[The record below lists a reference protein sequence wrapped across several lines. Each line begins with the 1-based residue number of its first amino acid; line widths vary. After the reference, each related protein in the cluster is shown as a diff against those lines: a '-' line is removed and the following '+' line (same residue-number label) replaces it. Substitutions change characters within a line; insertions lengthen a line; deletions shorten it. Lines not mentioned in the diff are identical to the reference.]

1 MDHYN
6 RGRLSLSDEVYNGIL
21 TKITEKEWKVGD
33 KLPSESQLCK
43 MFGVSRTSVR
53 AALQN
58 LQGSGIIVTMHGIG
72 SFVHKS
78 PDEQYVPGVDITSDI
93 TSEEFKNFMLF
104 RQAIEFNAIDVFVKK
119 ATPQEI
125 EYLHELVMQM
135 RKAAEKNNIAV
146 FAKCDFDFHMAVI
159 RGARNSFFDKAMEQN
174 QDVFFYYMTEI
185 IRLTK
190 KPLTVLA
197 DEHRVLFTYLKNKQP
212 KQARDHLFND
222 NTYYHVAYF
231 SGNKNEKED
240 D

>member
-1 MDHYN
+1 MIMDHYN

-58 LQGSGIIVTMHGIG
+58 LQGCGIIVTMHGIG

-78 PDEQYVPGVDITSDI
+78 PNEQNISGVEITSDI

-104 RQAIEFNAIDVFVKK
+104 RQAIEFNAIDIFVKK
-119 ATPQEI
+119 ATAKEI
-125 EYLHELVMQM
+125 EYLQGLVEQM
-135 RKAAEKNNIAV
+135 HWAAEKNNIAI

-159 RGARNSFFDKAMEQN
+159 KGARNSFFDKAMEQN
-174 QDVFFYYMTEI
+174 KDVFFYYMSEI
-185 IRLTK
+185 TRLTT
-190 KPLTVLA
+190 KPLSVLA
-197 DEHRVLFTYLKNKQP
+197 EEHSVLFNYLKNKQP
-212 KQARDHLFND
+212 KQAREHLFID

-231 SGNKNEKED
+231 SRNKSK
-240 D
+240 